1 MSGFD
6 KFLNGLGLSKEGKN
20 KLNEIGKKASEV
32 NTNLDAGL
40 KKEQQRERTL
50 SEKYAGYDGASD
62 SKKKRIEAR
71 DKRRKERYQASKERV
86 DAKRERY
93 AEKQFLKGN
102 AESKEQARMRFNS
115 LRDITNNSDKKV
127 QALSNL
133 ENNILPTNDAAAENQ
148 SSIYGPNGG
157 VTDASAGMVG
167 PTEVNERSTIGD
179 EAMKSLNG

>member
-1 MSGFD
+1 MNGFN
-6 KFLNGLGLSKEGKN
+6 KFLNGLGLSKEGEN
-20 KLNEIGKKASEV
+20 KLNKISKKASKV

-50 SEKYAGYDGASD
+50 SEKYSGYDDASD

-71 DKRRKERYQASKERV
+71 DERRKERYKASKERI

-102 AESKEQARMRFNS
+102 VESKEQARMRFNS

-127 QALSNL
+127 QAYTNL
-133 ENNILPTNDAAAENQ
+133 ESNILPTNDAAADSQ
-148 SSIYGPNGG
+148 SSIYGDNGN
-157 VTDASAGMVG
+157 VTDASEGLEG
-167 PTEVNERSTIGD
+167 HTKVNERSTIGD
-179 EAMKSLNG
+179 DSIRSLNV

>member
-6 KFLNGLGLSKEGKN
+6 KFLNGLGLSKGGKN

-50 SEKYAGYDGASD
+50 SEKYAGYDDASD

-71 DKRRKERYQASKERV
+71 DKRRKERYEASKERV

-102 AESKEQARMRFNS
+102 VESKEQARLRFNS
-115 LRDITNNSDKKV
+115 LRNITNNSDKKV
-127 QALSNL
+127 QAYSNL
-133 ENNILPTNDAAAENQ
+133 ENNILPTNNAAAEPQ
-148 SSIYGPNGG
+148 PSIYGANGG
-157 VTDASAGMVG
+157 VTDASEALEEH
-167 PTEVNERSTIGD
+167 TKVNERSTIGD
-179 EAMKSLNG
+179 EAMKSLNV

>member
-50 SEKYAGYDGASD
+50 SEKYAGYDDASD

-115 LRDITNNSDKKV
+115 LRNITNNSDKKV

-133 ENNILPTNDAAAENQ
+133 ENNILPTNDAAVETD
-148 SSIYGPNGG
+148 GDNGN
-157 VTDASAGMVG
+157 VTDASTNMEG
-167 PTEVNERSTIGD
+167 PTEVNEKNTIGH
-179 EAMKSLNG
+179 EFIKFLNG

>member
-50 SEKYAGYDGASD
+50 SEKYSGYDDASN

-71 DKRRKERYQASKERV
+71 DERRKERYKASKERV

-115 LRDITNNSDKKV
+115 LRNITNNSDKKV
-127 QALSNL
+127 QAYQNL
-133 ENNILPTNDAAAENQ
+133 ESNILPTNDAATESQ
-148 SSIYGPNGG
+148 SSIYGTNGN
-157 VTDASAGMVG
+157 VTDASKDMEEHAL
-167 PTEVNERSTIGD
+167 VNERSTIGD